1 MPKKPDLAAAM
12 KKVAALPEVGET
24 KSQKEPSKT
33 VESTKSDVPPS
44 RVGKKAITG
53 FFDPAVSR
61 QLKIIGLEEDKSVQA
76 MLAEA
81 LNDYFEKHGKNPIA

>member
-1 MPKKPDLAAAM
+1 M
-12 KKVAALPEVGET
+12 
-24 KSQKEPSKT
+24 
-33 VESTKSDVPPS
+33 ESTKSDVPPS

-61 QLKIIGLEEDKSVQA
+61 QLKIIGWEKDKSVQA

-81 LNDYFEKHGKNPIA
+81 